1 MVLIIQT
8 FEKFKVNFSFLKWD
22 FFDFRAYFISQ
33 KLKTLNDL
41 ALAISN

>member
-8 FEKFKVNFSFLKWD
+8 FEKFKVNFSFLKLD